1 MKSLIKKTA
10 VLVFALVLM
19 VSTAST
25 VLAWGGGG
33 QPGPEPGS
41 EWDPSPG
48 RAGSN
53 P

>member
-25 VLAWGGGG
+25 VLAKHNTNPHSGDDEAPWSGP
-33 QPGPEPGS
+33 PGP
-41 EWDPSPG
+41 D
-48 RAGSN
+48 N
-53 P
+53 